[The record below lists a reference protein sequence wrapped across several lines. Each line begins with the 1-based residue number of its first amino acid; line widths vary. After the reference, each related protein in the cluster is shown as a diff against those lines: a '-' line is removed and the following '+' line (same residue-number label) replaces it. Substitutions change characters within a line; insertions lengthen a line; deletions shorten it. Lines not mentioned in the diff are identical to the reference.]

1 MKTIL
6 KGLVWLSS
14 PWLLL
19 SLCVICY
26 LKFFCLEL
34 VSQIPMTC
42 IWFFSHYSW
51 DSVCNFIIGI
61 LSWRHNFKPGSPISN
76 LVFLGFKSFNLICK
90 LISSVNWSCLQGLSN
105 LEKLWICKISEFFK
119 GRLLERRER
128 NNFSHLGVNWLE
140 GFLLRLS
147 VYATA
152 YPHRIGAFSRLTV
165 VINSVH
171 GFP

>member
-1 MKTIL
+1 MKTVL
-6 KGLVWLSS
+6 KGLVWLSF
-14 PWLLL
+14 PWLFL
-19 SLCVICY
+19 SLCVIRY
-26 LKFFCLEL
+26 LKLFCLEL
-34 VSQIPMTC
+34 VSQISMTC
-42 IWFFSHYSW
+42 IWFFSHYSG
-51 DSVCNFIIGI
+51 DSVCNFISGV
-61 LSWRHNFKPGSPISN
+61 LSWRHSSKPGSPISN
-76 LVFLGFKSFNLICK
+76 LVFLNSSH

-128 NNFSHLGVNWLE
+128 NNFSHLSVNWLE

-152 YPHRIGAFSRLTV
+152 YPHRIGVFSRITV
-165 VINSVH
+165 VINSAH